1 MGLDL
6 TEFREVF
13 FDEVAEHLAIIQ
25 RCLRE
30 IASGKAGA
38 HVIAEAYR
46 CAHSI
51 KGGSATFGFDEM
63 RDRAGSLAGVLDLAR
78 QGRLVLDAAALDT
91 CCDAQ
96 AVLAAQLAARRCGT
110 EMMGVTVQTCAA
122 DPNGLKLDAGHPDT
136 GGEAAAGRIETAVVN
151 LQQTAAHMQQMMT
164 RLEQLSRE
172 HAELADRAASTAL
185 QFERQMAELLNDPAL
200 AERSHGLATGLER
213 AGRVRRGEGA
223 PLPKVK
229 SAGTG
234 RRSLE
239 QEWEE
244 I

>member
-1 MGLDL
+1 
-6 TEFREVF
+6 
-13 FDEVAEHLAIIQ
+13 
-25 RCLRE
+25 
-30 IASGKAGA
+30 
-38 HVIAEAYR
+38 
-46 CAHSI
+46 
-51 KGGSATFGFDEM
+51 
-63 RDRAGSLAGVLDLAR
+63 LAR

-96 AVLAAQLAARRCGT
+96 AELAAQMAARRCGAQLS
-110 EMMGVTVQTCAA
+110 GVAAHSSAA
-122 DPNGLKLDAGHPDT
+122 DPDHFKPDADRPEM
-136 GGEAAAGRIETAVVN
+136 GGEPAAGRIEAAVVN
-151 LQQTAAHMQQMMT
+151 LQQTAVHMQQMMT

-200 AERSHGLATGLER
+200 ADRSQGADLGLVR
-213 AGRVRRGEGA
+213 AGRTRRGEGA

-229 SAGTG
+229 VAASG

>member
-1 MGLDL
+1 MVLDL

-30 IASGKAGA
+30 IARGNVGA

-78 QGRLVLDAAALDT
+78 EGRLVLDAAALDT

-96 AVLAAQLAARRCGT
+96 ATLAAQLAARRCGT
-110 EMMGVTVQTCAA
+110 QVCGVAVQTPALGACVEH
-122 DPNGLKLDAGHPDT
+122 D
-136 GGEAAAGRIETAVVN
+136 GGEPEASAGGAAGRIETAVVN

-164 RLEQLSRE
+164 RLEQMSRE
-172 HAELADRAASTAL
+172 HAELADCAASMAL
-185 QFERQMAELLNDPAL
+185 QFERQMAELLKDPAL
-200 AERSHGLATGLER
+200 ADRSSVPAMGLGR
-213 AGRVRRGEGA
+213 AGHARRGEGA

-229 SAGTG
+229 AAGTG